1 MGGGFAARFLV
12 EAIFLILLAVAAAFA
27 DLSNRWIVI
36 VMAAGWGVVT
46 LIELLAWRLERR
58 GVPEASFAPPRIDE
72 EGAEARPDRWD
83 IEEILAPLPEP
94 EEPDHTRVLPAA
106 EEPEGEARAG

>member
-58 GVPEASFAPPRIDE
+58 GVPEAPFAPRPVE
-72 EGAEARPDRWD
+72 EEAEVQPDRWD

-94 EEPDHTRVLPAA
+94 EEPDQTRVLPAA